1 MIEQPAWRR
10 ALTWIYP
17 GMHVKRWALLI
28 GISGVVTVIGLVGLI
43 GRGNLRVLYALFEG
57 APLGAYV
64 ALVVGLLG
72 LGIAGVSIGV
82 RGLVRSIIRGVSP
95 EYEGRTSEVIYHR
108 RRLSRGP
115 NVVAIGGGTGLSTL
129 LRGLK
134 HWTSNITA
142 VVTVMDSG
150 GSSGRLREELNM
162 LPPGDIRNC
171 LVSLA
176 EDESQ
181 MGQLFGHRFREG
193 SVKGHSLG
201 NLVLAGLHEMTGSF
215 DRSIA
220 ELSGL
225 LNIRGRVLPATLEN
239 VHLRAHLED
248 GTRLAGEEHIGE
260 CKAHIAQL
268 ELSEPDVEPY
278 PEVLQAIRAADVV
291 VFGPGSLYTSILP
304 NLLVDR
310 VAEEIERS
318 RAVKIYVANLMT
330 QPGETE
336 GFSLQDHLDA
346 LGAHINVSGID
357 YAIVNDEPIPEDL
370 RRRYRDDGAE
380 PVELDTPEANAYGLE
395 LVKADLLDVVKL
407 DDKPTIKHDAKRL
420 TETIAQVT
428 RRALAE
434 RLKRF

>member
-1 MIEQPAWRR
+1 
-10 ALTWIYP
+10 
-17 GMHVKRWALLI
+17 MHVKRWALLV
-28 GISGVVTVIGLVGLI
+28 GVSGVVLVVGLMGLI
-43 GRGNLRVLYALFEG
+43 GRGNLRVLYTVFEG
-57 APLGAYV
+57 APLVAYI
-64 ALVVGLLG
+64 AIVVGLLG
-72 LGIAGVSIGV
+72 IGVVGVTIGV
-82 RGLVRSIIRGVSP
+82 RGLVHSIIRGVSP
-95 EYEGRTSEVIYHR
+95 EYEGRTSEVIYNR
-108 RRLSRGP
+108 RLLSRGP

-134 HWTSNITA
+134 AWTSNITA

-171 LVSLA
+171 LVALA

-181 MGQLFGHRFREG
+181 MGRLFGHRFSEG

-215 DRSIA
+215 DQSIA

-239 VHLRAHLED
+239 VHLVAHLDD
-248 GTRLAGEEHIGE
+248 GTRLEGEEHIGE
-260 CKAHIAQL
+260 CQQRIERL
-268 ELSEPDVEPY
+268 ELSKPRVEPY
-278 PEVLQAIRAADVV
+278 PEVLQAIRSADVV
-291 VFGPGSLYTSILP
+291 LLGPGSLYTSLLP

-318 RAVKIYVANLMT
+318 RAVKIYIANLMT

-346 LGAHINVSGID
+346 LAEVMDLSTIG
-357 YAIVNDEPIPEDL
+357 YAIVNDQPISEGL
-370 RRRYRDDGAE
+370 REQYRADGAE
-380 PVELDTPEANAYGLE
+380 PVEPDVGDDNAYGLR
-395 LVKADLLDVVKL
+395 LVHADLLDVVEL
-407 DDKPTIKHDAKRL
+407 EDKPTVKHHAQRL
-420 TETIAQVT
+420 TQTIAGVT
-428 RRALAE
+428 RQAFAE

>member
-17 GMHVKRWALLI
+17 GMQVKRWALLI
-28 GISGVVTVIGLVGLI
+28 GISGVITVIGLVGLI
-43 GRGNLRVLYALFEG
+43 GRGNLRVLYTLFEG

-64 ALVVGLLG
+64 ALVVGLMG

-82 RGLVRSIIRGVSP
+82 RGLVHSIIRGVSP
-95 EYEGRTSEVIYHR
+95 EYEGRTSEVIYHQ

-162 LPPGDIRNC
+162 LPPGDVRNC

-239 VHLRAHLED
+239 VHLVAQLED
-248 GTRLAGEEHIGE
+248 GARLEGEEHIGE
-260 CKAHIAQL
+260 CKARIAQL
-268 ELSEPDVEPY
+268 ELSEPEVEPY
-278 PEVLQAIRAADVV
+278 PEVLQAIREADVV

-310 VAEEIERS
+310 VAEEIERA

-346 LGAHINVSGID
+346 LGGHINVGAID

-370 RRRYRDDGAE
+370 RQRYRDDGAE
-380 PVELDTPEANAYGLE
+380 PVELDTPEANAYGLD

-407 DDKPTIKHDAKRL
+407 DDKPTIKHDAERL

>member
-1 MIEQPAWRR
+1 
-10 ALTWIYP
+10 
-17 GMHVKRWALLI
+17 MHVKRWALLI
-28 GISGVVTVIGLVGLI
+28 GASGVVVVIGLMGLI
-43 GRGNLRVLYALFEG
+43 GRQNLRVLYTLFEG
-57 APLGAYV
+57 APVGAYV

-72 LGIAGVSIGV
+72 LGVVGVTVGV
-82 RGLVRSIIRGVSP
+82 RGLVHSIIRGVSP
-95 EYEGRTSEVIYHR
+95 EYEGRTSEVIYNKR
-108 RRLSRGP
+108 LLSRGP

-181 MGQLFGHRFREG
+181 MGSLFGHRFREG
-193 SVKGHSLG
+193 SIKGHSLG

-215 DRSIA
+215 DQSIA

-239 VHLRAHLED
+239 VHLVAHLAD
-248 GTRLAGEEHIGE
+248 GTRLEGEEHIGE
-260 CKAHIAQL
+260 CTQRIEHL
-268 ELSEPDVEPY
+268 ELSQPHVDPY
-278 PEVLQAIRAADVV
+278 PEVLQAIRSADVV
-291 VFGPGSLYTSILP
+291 LLGPGSLYTSIMP

-310 VAEEIERS
+310 VADEIAGS
-318 RAVKIYVANLMT
+318 RAVKIYIANLMT

-336 GFSLQDHLDA
+336 GFSLRDHLSA
-346 LGAHINVSGID
+346 LGASLDLSTIG
-357 YAIVNDEPIPEDL
+357 YAVVNDQPIPDDL
-370 RRRYRDDGAE
+370 RDRYREDGAA
-380 PVELDTPEANAYGLE
+380 PVELDVDGDNEYGIH
-395 LVKADLLDVVKL
+395 LVKANLLDIVEL
-407 DDKPTIKHDAKRL
+407 EEKPTVKHHAERL
-420 TETIAQVT
+420 TDTIAQVT
-428 RRALAE
+428 RQAFAE